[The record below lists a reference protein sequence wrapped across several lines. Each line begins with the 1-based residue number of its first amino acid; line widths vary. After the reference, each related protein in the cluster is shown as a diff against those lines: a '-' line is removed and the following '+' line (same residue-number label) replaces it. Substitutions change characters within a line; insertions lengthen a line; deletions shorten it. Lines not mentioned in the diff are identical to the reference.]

1 MIIKRGQLRVDF
13 YDTPKKY
20 VESCVSGT
28 RDFILPA
35 IGKLS
40 FVVLEDV
47 EMIKVE
53 LYAYLS
59 YADKYFFSDITMSK
73 QLSFR

>member
-1 MIIKRGQLRVDF
+1 M
-13 YDTPKKY
+13 
-20 VESCVSGT
+20 SGT

-47 EMIKVE
+47 EMIKVK

-59 YADKYFFSDITMSK
+59 YADKYFFSDITSLK
-73 QLSFR
+73 VKLGEAVHLLIGPNIIAEDDPYCQVIN